1 MLMAHRARRCMQLLA
16 LAWVSWTPAAVAL
29 SAGAS
34 EPPPSRLRLERL
46 SGPLVPGQHAT
57 LRIETVDQAGK
68 PLPVPRPIEVSLTGA
83 AGLTS
88 TVRITVPAGSA
99 GVGVP
104 IKASKPGLWQVDAR
118 GEGLYSASTV
128 IVCVAPAV
136 LERHQDVA
144 RVLQRLPAT
153 APGAAAERPRARARV
168 PALPSAPASAPAQP
182 LATAPAPAPAQPFA
196 ATPAPAPA
204 SPPRHLIRAPSTI
217 AAPTTPPR
225 AAPTAAFTPAGTA
238 TARTEEERLVAE
250 RAASPAGQ
258 NRGSRLTTIRSSAAP
273 GAERLV
279 TAPATPGGAAASTG
293 TGSGAGTGG
302 STSPGAGA
310 GTSSGTG
317 AGAAP
322 GTGSGGAATKGGV
335 RLIPEHMER
344 YRGAQGWE
352 SVPIDAYWYENGNPS
367 PAPQQIDLELAL
379 VNDQGDLRIEPD
391 HLSIPPGDFVTRQ
404 PAVVTAA
411 SARKA
416 SLQALY
422 PHGQSNLVDV
432 SFLAAPAAKL
442 TFASGPQVIHAFG
455 VASSEVYVR
464 LLDAAGVPA
473 TANQKIQVNLRLSG
487 PMGSP
492 QLPPVWIDPGQFET
506 RAPVELP
513 RFGTYSVFAAASNL
527 ADAPPLSI
535 EVAFDWLLLLATL
548 FGGLLGSLTRVLY
561 QGQKADETPRRL
573 LRVLLLGGLAALLVV
588 LLSAFGLLSL
598 IAGALPQ
605 SWSEA
610 LARIPLGSLTG
621 VFLLGFLAGLLF
633 DRVLGGVL
641 SPARDRAA
649 AAKATAPAEE

>member
-1 MLMAHRARRCMQLLA
+1 MVIAHRARRWLLA
-16 LAWVSWTPAAVAL
+16 ALALVCWAAAMAAPRPA
-29 SAGAS
+29 GGE

-46 SGPLVPGQHAT
+46 SGPLVPGQHAS

-68 PLPVPRPIEVSLTGA
+68 PVPVHRPVEISLTGTGSVTA
-83 AGLTS
+83 T
-88 TVRITVPAGSA
+88 TRITIPAGSA
-99 GVGVP
+99 SVEVP
-104 IKASKPGLWQVDAR
+104 IDAKKPGLWQIEAR

-136 LERHQDVA
+136 LQRHQEVA
-144 RVLQRLPAT
+144 KVIQRTPAAT
-153 APGAAAERPRARARV
+153 AGTAAERPGER
-168 PALPSAPASAPAQP
+168 
-182 LATAPAPAPAQPFA
+182 APAPPPRRLLRSLSTA
-196 ATPAPAPA
+196 AVPAPAV
-204 SPPRHLIRAPSTI
+204 PPP
-217 AAPTTPPR
+217 TPPGG
-225 AAPTAAFTPAGTA
+225 APA
-238 TARTEEERLVAE
+238 ARTEEERLVAE
-250 RAASPAGQ
+250 GTAAPGGAK
-258 NRGSRLTTIRSSAAP
+258 RGSRLTTIRAFAIPGAGRPALPPAAP
-273 GAERLV
+273 GG
-279 TAPATPGGAAASTG
+279 GGAAAAGPEPGAAAG
-293 TGSGAGTGG
+293 TGAGTR
-302 STSPGAGA
+302 PGAGA
-310 GTSSGTG
+310 GAGTG
-317 AGAAP
+317 AGTAP
-322 GTGSGGAATKGGV
+322 GAGSGGAAIAIMGGSGV

-344 YRGAQGWE
+344 YRGPQGWE
-352 SVPIDAYWYENGNPS
+352 SVAIDAYWYENGNPS
-367 PAPQQIDLELAL
+367 PAPQQVDLELAM

-432 SFLAAPAAKL
+432 SFLAAPASRLA
-442 TFASGPQVIHAFG
+442 FASGPQVVRAFG
-455 VASSEVYVR
+455 VASSEVFVR

-473 TANQKIQVNLRLSG
+473 VASQPIQVNLRLSG

-492 QLPPVWIDPGQFET
+492 QVPPVVIDAGAFET
-506 RAPVELP
+506 RAPIELP

-527 ADAPPLSI
+527 ADAAPLSI

-548 FGGLLGSLTRVLY
+548 LGGLLGSLTRVLY
-561 QGQKADETPRRL
+561 QGQKADEAPRRL

-605 SWSEA
+605 SWSQA
-610 LARIPLGSLTG
+610 LAKIPLGSLTG

-641 SPARDRAA
+641 SPAKGGATPPQAA
-649 AAKATAPAEE
+649 PTKE

>member
-1 MLMAHRARRCMQLLA
+1 MLTAHRARRWMLLA

-29 SAGAS
+29 SADTA

-46 SGPLVPGQHAT
+46 SGPLVPGQHGN

-68 PLPVPRPIEVSLTGA
+68 PLPVHRPVEVSLTGA

-99 GVGVP
+99 GIDVP
-104 IKASKPGLWQVDAR
+104 IEASKPGLWQVDAR

-144 RVLQRLPAT
+144 RVLPRLPAV
-153 APGAAAERPRARARV
+153 APRTAAELPRERTRV
-168 PALPSAPASAPAQP
+168 
-182 LATAPAPAPAQPFA
+182 A
-196 ATPAPAPA
+196 ATPAPAP
-204 SPPRHLIRAPSTI
+204 SPL
-217 AAPTTPPR
+217 AAPTSARRRLTRAPTTA
-225 AAPTAAFTPAGTA
+225 AAPTPTSTAVLAPAGGAA

-258 NRGSRLTTIRSSAAP
+258 NRGSRLTTIRSFAVP
-273 GAERLV
+273 GADRLV
-279 TAPATPGGAAASTG
+279 TAPPAPGGAAAGMG
-293 TGSGAGTGG
+293 TGSGAGTGSG
-302 STSPGAGA
+302 TSPGAGA
-310 GTSSGTG
+310 
-317 AGAAP
+317 AAAP
-322 GTGSGGAATKGGV
+322 GAGSGGAATKGGV

-379 VNDQGDLRIEPD
+379 VSDQGDLRIEPD

-404 PAVVTAA
+404 PAMVTAA

-442 TFASGPQVIHAFG
+442 AFASGPQVIRAFG

-464 LLDAAGVPA
+464 LLDATGVPA

-506 RAPVELP
+506 RAPIELP
-513 RFGTYSVFAAASNL
+513 RFGTYSVFAAAGNL
-527 ADAPPLSI
+527 ADAAPLSI

-548 FGGLLGSLTRVLY
+548 LGGLLGSLTRVLY

-605 SWSEA
+605 GWSEA

-641 SPARDRAA
+641 SPAQGGAA
-649 AAKATAPAEE
+649 APKATAPAKE